1 MNRRP
6 ARVRVTI
13 DQLALRGFPAEQ
25 RETIV
30 AALNAELHRMLAR
43 PGALQSI
50 GTSRSL
56 ACLRANPVQ
65 LPVSAGPRQIG
76 VLAAQGLVRSLKS

>member
-13 DQLALRGFPAEQ
+13 DQLVLRGFRAEQ
-25 RETIV
+25 RDAIV

-43 PGALQSI
+43 PGVFRSVGA
-50 GTSRSL
+50 SRSL
-56 ACLRANPVQ
+56 ASLRANPMQ
-65 LPVSAGPRQIG
+65 LAVSAGPRQIG
-76 VLAAQGLVRSLKS
+76 VLAAQSLVRSLQS